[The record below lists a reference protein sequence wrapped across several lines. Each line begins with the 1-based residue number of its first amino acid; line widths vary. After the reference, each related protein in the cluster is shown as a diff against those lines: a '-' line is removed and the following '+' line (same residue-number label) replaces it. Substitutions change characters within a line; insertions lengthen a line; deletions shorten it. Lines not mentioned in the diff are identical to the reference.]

1 MPMSGKRFLH
11 AGFSFAFLW
20 VNLLLAQAPTEEYSD
35 PALPHVESVLAK
47 GNYLVFH
54 QDTVLASENGP
65 LSTDILF
72 IDCNGVLD
80 RPLEGSLIILNG
92 ELSLRSKA
100 EVTGDVILL
109 RGTLFQSRDAKVKGE
124 VMRTS
129 SAECINRV
137 RDQLQDSGFKKSLP
151 IHLKFR
157 TNRMG
162 GFRLEGYDRVDGFSI
177 SWGFT
182 VEQPDMG
189 DFPVFQGKFITA
201 TTYQAVGFNAL
212 LKVPLD
218 LKARYSLG
226 IGARSI
232 TDTNDRWRLG
242 DLENAFKAFVSG
254 NDHRYYFR
262 REGYSIELRREMWN
276 RSYLSL
282 AYQDERYYSLKNQ
295 SPFTLFG
302 PENFHSNLPV
312 ESGRV
317 RSLVFDG
324 MLDTRKDPF
333 FALSG
338 FWGRLQGELAGGTL
352 GGRHSF
358 ARIDLELK
366 RWDTFYDIHH
376 TFFWF
381 KWAYADRPLPFQRG
395 YTLGN
400 TLRGYDNFAFSGDR
414 MLMAQALYGLNLPS
428 VSVVEYLF
436 FRWRAEV
443 IYETGIAF
451 YQQEPDSGY
460 SNLKKDVGVGFSGD
474 TIIGR
479 IGVHLFQ
486 NLDVSFRSGRN
497 VAVTLNMNIFD

>member
-72 IDCNGVLD
+72 IDCNGILD

-124 VMRTS
+124 VIRTS

-137 RDQLQDSGFKKSLP
+137 RGKLQDPGFKKSLP

-182 VEQPDMG
+182 VEQPDLG
-189 DFPVFQGKFITA
+189 DFPVFQGKVISA
-201 TTYQAVGFNAL
+201 TTHQAVGFNAL
-212 LKVPLD
+212 LKLPLD
-218 LKARYSLG
+218 SKARYSLG
-226 IGARSI
+226 IGARSN

-242 DLENAFKAFVSG
+242 DLENTFKAFVSG

-302 PENFHSNLPV
+302 SENFHSNLPV

-324 MLDTRKDPF
+324 MLDTRNDPF

-400 TLRGYDNFAFSGDR
+400 TLRAYDNFAFSGDR
-414 MLMAQALYGLNLPS
+414 MLMAQALYGLSLPS
-428 VSVVEYLF
+428 VSVIEYLF
-436 FRWRAEV
+436 FRWRAEA

-486 NLDVSFRSGRN
+486 NLDASFRSGRK